1 MSHGSFATGNVP
13 GDSDDSRHPQYVS
26 HLSGSYRVKYIIM
39 LSVPAPPKVLIDY
52 LNLTS
57 LAYNILQ
64 YDDNDAA
71 LRRYSV
77 GRRLG
82 LIIGINKYQ
91 HAAFQPLQFAENDAK
106 ALAQW
111 LVNVRGGNW
120 VPSDLQLVLGS
131 QATYELADS
140 LFMQICVNEAE
151 PVDLVF
157 IYFAGHAFVDE
168 ASGDGYL
175 AFVDTRYRQPSTCLH
190 LLSVVRHAMARSR
203 AAQVVVMLDCFQT
216 GPIWSMRRTSTF
228 DFKPLLGPTVQSSLQ
243 QTKGRLL
250 YCSCRGNEYA
260 PETGKKNLGTL
271 LYHMIL
277 GLSGPAADRGR
288 ITLQQLHAYLCGSLD
303 EQHQPQVF
311 GQDQRPIVLVGAM
324 PPVASLAADE
334 QGYANP
340 VAAASIPRSETAQPS
355 SSGPLQQ
362 VSAATASAQMSRSTS
377 GQISL
382 STLEQNRRQQCL
394 KLLNQAHQL
403 IQMHNLSEAFTVVES
418 ILQMAPDF
426 VDALI
431 LKGQLLGAT
440 GRFQEA
446 LTVVNQL
453 LQIDPDTALGWSMR
467 AAILTNM
474 GQLHEAQSAIER
486 SLMLDPTN
494 VESQAIQTT
503 ILTGLAKDSQGEIGQ
518 KLSSAAFQRQ
528 KRGGPKSFYLS
539 AGIQILALVAGATGA
554 SLLVIRPQLP
564 IIVAFLLESVALA
577 VLCVNAARGAY
588 LYGATRLLLAFLIS
602 LLPVGIL
609 GASYKLGYTWFT
621 HKVIAF
627 PPLIVPVL
635 FLGLWLAAAAV
646 LPLLTALGGLIAGIT
661 AGVRRKAR

>member
-1 MSHGSFATGNVP
+1 M
-13 GDSDDSRHPQYVS
+13 
-26 HLSGSYRVKYIIM
+26 
-39 LSVPAPPKVLIDY
+39 
-52 LNLTS
+52 
-57 LAYNILQ
+57 
-64 YDDNDAA
+64 
-71 LRRYSV
+71 

-82 LIIGINKYQ
+82 LIIGINQYQ

-111 LVNVRGGNW
+111 LVNARGGNW

-131 QATYELADS
+131 QATYELAAS

-151 PVDLVF
+151 PGDLVF

-175 AFVDTRYRQPSTCLH
+175 AFVNTRYRQPATCLH

-228 DFKPLLGPTVQSSLQ
+228 DFKPLLGPTVQSGLQ

-260 PETGKKNLGTL
+260 LETGEKNLGTL
-271 LYHMIL
+271 LYRMIL
-277 GLSGPAADRGR
+277 GLAGPAADRASGR
-288 ITLQQLHAYLCGSLD
+288 ITLQQLHAYLSRSLD

-324 PPVASLAADE
+324 PPEASLAANE

-340 VAAASIPRSETAQPS
+340 VAAASTPRSETAQPAS
-355 SSGPLQQ
+355 LGPLQQ
-362 VSAATASAQMSRSTS
+362 VSAATASAQMSPSTS

-382 STLEQNRRQQCL
+382 STLEQNRKQQCL
-394 KLLNQAHQL
+394 KLLNQARQL

-418 ILQMAPDF
+418 ILQMAPDY

-503 ILTGLAKDSQGEIGQ
+503 ILTGLARDSQGEVGQ
-518 KLSSAAFQRQ
+518 NLSSAAFQRQ
-528 KRGGPKSFYLS
+528 KRGGPKSFFLS
-539 AGIQILALVAGATGA
+539 AGIQILALVAGTIGA

-588 LYGATRLLLAFLIS
+588 LYGATRVLLAFLIS

-621 HKVIAF
+621 NKVTAF

-646 LPLLTALGGLIAGIT
+646 LPLLTALGGLIAGIA

>member
-1 MSHGSFATGNVP
+1 
-13 GDSDDSRHPQYVS
+13 
-26 HLSGSYRVKYIIM
+26 
-39 LSVPAPPKVLIDY
+39 
-52 LNLTS
+52 
-57 LAYNILQ
+57 
-64 YDDNDAA
+64 
-71 LRRYSV
+71 V

-131 QATYELADS
+131 QATYELAAS

-151 PVDLVF
+151 PGDLVF

-288 ITLQQLHAYLCGSLD
+288 ITLQQLHAYLSDSLD

-324 PPVASLAADE
+324 PPVASLSADE

-518 KLSSAAFQRQ
+518 KLSSAAYQRQ
-528 KRGGPKSFYLS
+528 KRGGPKSFFLS
-539 AGIQILALVAGATGA
+539 AGIQILALVAGAIGA

-588 LYGATRLLLAFLIS
+588 LYGATRVLLAFLIS

>member
-1 MSHGSFATGNVP
+1 M
-13 GDSDDSRHPQYVS
+13 
-26 HLSGSYRVKYIIM
+26 
-39 LSVPAPPKVLIDY
+39 
-52 LNLTS
+52 
-57 LAYNILQ
+57 
-64 YDDNDAA
+64 
-71 LRRYSV
+71 

-82 LIIGINKYQ
+82 LIIGINQYQ

-131 QATYELADS
+131 QATYELAAS

-151 PVDLVF
+151 PGDLVF

-203 AAQVVVMLDCFQT
+203 AAQVIVMLDCFQT

-260 PETGKKNLGTL
+260 PETGEKNLGTL
-271 LYHMIL
+271 LYRMIL
-277 GLSGPAADRGR
+277 GLSGPAADRASER
-288 ITLQQLHAYLCGSLD
+288 ITLQQLHAYLSDSLD

-324 PPVASLAADE
+324 PPVASLSADE

-518 KLSSAAFQRQ
+518 KLSSAAYQRQ
-528 KRGGPKSFYLS
+528 KRGGPKSFFLS
-539 AGIQILALVAGATGA
+539 AGIQILALVAGAIGA

-588 LYGATRLLLAFLIS
+588 LYGATRVLLAFLIS

>member
-1 MSHGSFATGNVP
+1 
-13 GDSDDSRHPQYVS
+13 
-26 HLSGSYRVKYIIM
+26 
-39 LSVPAPPKVLIDY
+39 
-52 LNLTS
+52 
-57 LAYNILQ
+57 
-64 YDDNDAA
+64 
-71 LRRYSV
+71 
-77 GRRLG
+77 
-82 LIIGINKYQ
+82 
-91 HAAFQPLQFAENDAK
+91 
-106 ALAQW
+106 
-111 LVNVRGGNW
+111 
-120 VPSDLQLVLGS
+120 
-131 QATYELADS
+131 
-140 LFMQICVNEAE
+140 
-151 PVDLVF
+151 
-157 IYFAGHAFVDE
+157 
-168 ASGDGYL
+168 
-175 AFVDTRYRQPSTCLH
+175 
-190 LLSVVRHAMARSR
+190 
-203 AAQVVVMLDCFQT
+203 
-216 GPIWSMRRTSTF
+216 
-228 DFKPLLGPTVQSSLQ
+228 
-243 QTKGRLL
+243 
-250 YCSCRGNEYA
+250 
-260 PETGKKNLGTL
+260 
-271 LYHMIL
+271 
-277 GLSGPAADRGR
+277 
-288 ITLQQLHAYLCGSLD
+288 
-303 EQHQPQVF
+303 
-311 GQDQRPIVLVGAM
+311 
-324 PPVASLAADE
+324 
-334 QGYANP
+334 
-340 VAAASIPRSETAQPS
+340 
-355 SSGPLQQ
+355 
-362 VSAATASAQMSRSTS
+362 
-377 GQISL
+377 
-382 STLEQNRRQQCL
+382 
-394 KLLNQAHQL
+394 
-403 IQMHNLSEAFTVVES
+403 MHNLSEAFTVVES

-518 KLSSAAFQRQ
+518 KLSSAAYQRQ
-528 KRGGPKSFYLS
+528 KRGGPKSFFLS
-539 AGIQILALVAGATGA
+539 AGIQILALVAGAIGA

>member
-1 MSHGSFATGNVP
+1 MS
-13 GDSDDSRHPQYVS
+13 
-26 HLSGSYRVKYIIM
+26 
-39 LSVPAPPKVLIDY
+39 
-52 LNLTS
+52 
-57 LAYNILQ
+57 
-64 YDDNDAA
+64 
-71 LRRYSV
+71 
-77 GRRLG
+77 RRLG
-82 LIIGINKYQ
+82 LIIGINQYQ
-91 HAAFQPLQFAENDAK
+91 HAAFKPLQFAENDAK

-111 LVNVRGGNW
+111 LVNARGGNW

-131 QATYELADS
+131 QATYELAAS

-151 PVDLVF
+151 PDDLVF

-175 AFVDTRYRQPSTCLH
+175 AFVNTRYRQPATALH
-190 LLSVVRHAMARSR
+190 LLSVVRHALVRSR
-203 AAQVVVMLDCFQT
+203 AAQLVLMLDCFQT
-216 GPIWSMRRTSTF
+216 GPIWSMRRTSAF
-228 DFKPLLGPTVQSSLQ
+228 DFKPLLGPTAQSDLQ

-260 PETGKKNLGTL
+260 PETGQKNLGTL
-271 LYHMIL
+271 LYRMIL
-277 GLSGPAADRGR
+277 GLSGPAADRG
-288 ITLQQLHAYLCGSLD
+288 ITLQQLHTYLSRSLD

-311 GQDQRPIVLVGAM
+311 GQDQRPIVLVGDM
-324 PPVASLAADE
+324 PPLAPPSANE
-334 QGYANP
+334 RGYANP
-340 VAAASIPRSETAQPS
+340 VVATSMLDPRSETAQPAS
-355 SSGPLQQ
+355 LSQLQPA
-362 VSAATASAQMSRSTS
+362 SAGTASAQMSPSTS

-382 STLEQNRRQQCL
+382 ATLEQNRKQQCL
-394 KLLNQAHQL
+394 KLLNQARQL
-403 IQMHNLSEAFTVVES
+403 IQMHNLTEASTVVES
-418 ILQMAPDF
+418 ILQMAPDY

-453 LQIDPDTALGWSMR
+453 LQIDPETALGWSMR

-503 ILTGLAKDSQGEIGQ
+503 ILTGLARDSQGEVGQ
-518 KLSSAAFQRQ
+518 KLPSAASQRQ
-528 KRGGPKSFYLS
+528 KRGGPKSFFLS
-539 AGIQILALVAGATGA
+539 AGIQILALAAGAIGA

-588 LYGATRLLLAFLIS
+588 RYGATRLLLIFLTS

-609 GASYKLGYTWFT
+609 GASYKFGYTWFT

-646 LPLLTALGGLIAGIT
+646 LPLLAALGGLIAGIA

>member
-1 MSHGSFATGNVP
+1 M
-13 GDSDDSRHPQYVS
+13 
-26 HLSGSYRVKYIIM
+26 
-39 LSVPAPPKVLIDY
+39 
-52 LNLTS
+52 
-57 LAYNILQ
+57 
-64 YDDNDAA
+64 
-71 LRRYSV
+71 

-82 LIIGINKYQ
+82 LIIGINQYQ
-91 HAAFQPLQFAENDAK
+91 HTAFQPLQFAENDAK

-131 QATYELADS
+131 QATYELAAS

-151 PVDLVF
+151 PGDLVF

-175 AFVDTRYRQPSTCLH
+175 AFVNTRYRQPATCLH

-203 AAQVVVMLDCFQT
+203 AAQVVLMLDCFQT

-228 DFKPLLGPTVQSSLQ
+228 DFKPLLGSTVQSGLQ

-260 PETGKKNLGTL
+260 PETGEKNLGTL
-271 LYHMIL
+271 LYRMIL

-288 ITLQQLHAYLCGSLD
+288 ITLQQLHAYLSGSLD
-303 EQHQPQVF
+303 EQHEPQVF

-324 PPVASLAADE
+324 PPGASLSANE

-340 VAAASIPRSETAQPS
+340 VAATSALDPRSETAQPAS
-355 SSGPLQQ
+355 LSRLQQ
-362 VSAATASAQMSRSTS
+362 GSTATASAQMSPSTS

-382 STLEQNRRQQCL
+382 LTLEQNRKQQCL
-394 KLLNQAHQL
+394 KLLNQARQL
-403 IQMHNLSEAFTVVES
+403 IQMHDLSEAFTVVES
-418 ILQMAPDF
+418 ILQMAPDY

-446 LTVVNQL
+446 LTIVNQL

-503 ILTGLAKDSQGEIGQ
+503 ILTGLARDSQGEIGQ
-518 KLSSAAFQRQ
+518 KLSSAASQRQ
-528 KRGGPKSFYLS
+528 KRGGPKSFFLS
-539 AGIQILALVAGATGA
+539 AGIQILALVAGAIGA
-554 SLLVIRPQLP
+554 SLLVIHPQLP

-588 LYGATRLLLAFLIS
+588 LYGATRLLLTFLIS

-609 GASYKLGYTWFT
+609 GASYKFGYTWFT
-621 HKVIAF
+621 TKVIAF

-646 LPLLTALGGLIAGIT
+646 LPLLTALGGLIAGIA
-661 AGVRRKAR
+661 AGARRKAR